1 MDGEIAVRAG
11 TSKGRT
17 FPIRE
22 GQKLI
27 IGRGL
32 KADIQI
38 IDEGLSRVHCSVENR
53 GDSFFISDLESANGT
68 YLNAKPIA
76 QADAYDGDEVSI
88 GVAVLRLVGPK
99 RPGPADEPQ
108 RPRGAR
114 SPQRTQLIERFDI
127 PQQAE
132 PVDHDEEPA
141 GEVEFFEKEKEKE
154 KSKHETTMLTVLA
167 PSDDGTEM
175 MRKLD
180 PRDPEMLK
188 ADEDATLEHLRRAH
202 RDLAAIYRISNAIN
216 ALTDPHEL
224 ADTLIE
230 MLLEV
235 MNADNAAVILGV
247 VEGEK
252 VEPYASRER
261 DRDGPSSLQVS
272 RTVIGEVMRKGM
284 SVLSRDVPKDK
295 RYASGES
302 LIMQRVKSMMC
313 VPLLAQSE
321 VIGALYVDS
330 RAGPGAFNDQDLE
343 LLGVVGNQAGV
354 AMQRVKLLTDLENL
368 FFSSIRSLVAA
379 IDRKDQYTH
388 GHSERVTTFALKIA
402 REIGISEHEREVLQ
416 LAGLLHDVG
425 KIGVPEYVLNK
436 PGELTDEEYEKV
448 MLHPVDGA
456 EIISNIQSPFVPEIV
471 AAVRYHHEHWDGS
484 GYPEGI
490 QGEKVPLTARILAL
504 ADSFDAMT
512 SDRPY
517 RKGFTMD
524 RAAKIVKD
532 CAGTQ
537 FDPELAAVLVGLH
550 ERGELFLP
558 ETMAL
563 KYTTMATR
571 KKE

>member
-1 MDGEIAVRAG
+1 
-11 TSKGRT
+11 
-17 FPIRE
+17 
-22 GQKLI
+22 
-27 IGRGL
+27 
-32 KADIQI
+32 
-38 IDEGLSRVHCSVENR
+38 
-53 GDSFFISDLESANGT
+53 
-68 YLNAKPIA
+68 
-76 QADAYDGDEVSI
+76 
-88 GVAVLRLVGPK
+88 
-99 RPGPADEPQ
+99 
-108 RPRGAR
+108 
-114 SPQRTQLIERFDI
+114 
-127 PQQAE
+127 
-132 PVDHDEEPA
+132 
-141 GEVEFFEKEKEKE
+141 
-154 KSKHETTMLTVLA
+154 MLTVLA
-167 PSDDGTEM
+167 PSGDGTEM

-180 PRDPEMLK
+180 PDAPEMLK
-188 ADEDATLEHLRRAH
+188 ADDDATLGRLRRAH
-202 RDLAAIYRISNAIN
+202 RDLATIYRISNAIN
-216 ALTDPHEL
+216 ALTDPREL
-224 ADTLIE
+224 ADTLTE

-235 MNADNAAVILGV
+235 MNADNAAVIVGV
-247 VEGEK
+247 AEDENM
-252 VEPYASRER
+252 EPYASRER
-261 DRDGPSSLQVS
+261 DREGPSSLQVS
-272 RTVIGEVMRKGM
+272 RTVVGEVMRKGV

-330 RAGPGAFNDQDLE
+330 RAGPGVFNDQDLE

-354 AMQRVKLLTDLENL
+354 AMQRAKLLTDLENL

-402 REIGISEHEREVLQ
+402 REIGIPEHEREVLQ

-490 QGEKVPLTARILAL
+490 KGDKVPRTARILAL

-537 FDPELAAVLVGLH
+537 FDPELAEVMVGLH

-571 KKE
+571 RKSEP